1 MDVLLAGGTGFIGRN
16 LCSELTD
23 RGHNVTALARDPDP
37 KELPDGVETV
47 MGDVTA
53 YDSIEPAFSE
63 QDVVVN
69 LVALSPL
76 FRPSGGDEMHDRIHR
91 GGTENCLRAA
101 KNNDVDRFVQ
111 MSALGADPDGST
123 HYIRA
128 KGRAEQLV
136 RESDLEWAVLRPSVV
151 FGDGGEFISFTR
163 KLTPPV
169 VAPLPGGG
177 KTKFQPIYVGDL
189 VEIVVATI
197 EDETHTGRTY
207 DIGGPQVLRL
217 ADIAKLTRNASGGSV
232 SVLPV
237 PMAAAEVG
245 LKLAGLVPGSP
256 LGADQY
262 RSLQLDNTT
271 DDNDITAFGID
282 PAELTRLPAYLGVD
296 ET

>member
-1 MDVLLAGGTGFIGRN
+1 
-16 LCSELTD
+16 
-23 RGHNVTALARDPDP
+23 
-37 KELPDGVETV
+37 
-47 MGDVTA
+47 
-53 YDSIEPAFSE
+53 
-63 QDVVVN
+63 
-69 LVALSPL
+69 
-76 FRPSGGDEMHDRIHR
+76 MHDRIHR

-101 KNNDVDRFVQ
+101 RSNDVDRFVQ
-111 MSALGADPDGST
+111 MSALGADPDGPT

-128 KGRAEQLV
+128 KGKAEQLV
-136 RESDLEWAVLRPSVV
+136 RESDLEWVILRPSVV
-151 FGDGGEFISFTR
+151 FGDGGEFVPFTR

-189 VEIVVATI
+189 VEILAATI
-197 EDETHTGRTY
+197 EDETHTGETY

-217 ADIAKLTRNASGGSV
+217 ADVAKLARNASGGSV

-256 LGADQY
+256 MGADQY

-271 DDNDITAFGID
+271 EDNDITAFGID
-282 PAELTRLPAYLGVD
+282 PTELTRLSAYLGVD
-296 ET
+296 KG